1 MRPEEKSP
9 APLHR
14 ETPKWVKKQLF
25 PALLGGVVG
34 FFAAMAALQFIDSS
48 AVGGLGNS
56 ATIAALVGVLYIVIG
71 LTVALGTAN
80 PKVGARFLNVEDADE
95 LREQK
100 KMLMWS
106 GGGMVLSGISLVALA
121 LAAPDGPVPQAA
133 ALVLGA
139 GGMVISVVMSVVV
152 YRQCDELMRAVNL
165 EASAIGYA
173 LVLLVIGLWA
183 MLAHLGYAAAPA
195 PLDLLTL
202 FHVLVMLASF
212 IATGRRGMLTPR

>member
-1 MRPEEKSP
+1 MMPDEKTP
-9 APLHR
+9 
-14 ETPKWVKKQLF
+14 ETPKWVKKLLI
-25 PALLGGVVG
+25 PALIGGVVG
-34 FFAAMAALQFIDSS
+34 YAAAASTLHFIDSE
-48 AVGGLGNS
+48 AIGGLGMS
-56 ATIAALVGVLYIVIG
+56 ASFAALVGVMYIVIG
-71 LTVALGTAN
+71 LSVGLGTAS

-100 KMLMWS
+100 KVLIWS
-106 GGGMVLSGISLVALA
+106 GGGMVLSGLSLIALA

-133 ALVLGA
+133 ALVLGV
-139 GGMVISVVMSVVV
+139 GGMVASVYMSVVV

-173 LVLLVIGLWA
+173 LMMLVVGVWA
-183 MLAHLGYAAAPA
+183 MLAHLGYTIGPA

-202 FHVLVMLASF
+202 FHVLLLLASF

>member
-9 APLHR
+9 APPHR
-14 ETPKWVKKQLF
+14 ETPKWVKKQLI
-25 PALLGGVVG
+25 PTLLGGVVG

-202 FHVLVMLASF
+202 FHVLVLLASF